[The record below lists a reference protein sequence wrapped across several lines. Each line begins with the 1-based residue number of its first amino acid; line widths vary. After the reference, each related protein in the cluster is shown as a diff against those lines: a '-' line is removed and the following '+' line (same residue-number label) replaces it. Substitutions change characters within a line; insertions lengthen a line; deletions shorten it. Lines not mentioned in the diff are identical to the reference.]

1 MSEIEHRCGT
11 DRDESGLRQREKQ
24 IWGTARDEAERYIY
38 IYIRDEAA
46 I

>member
-24 IWGTARDEAERYIY
+24 IYSTDRDEAEL
-38 IYIRDEAA
+38 
-46 I
+46 